1 MKRLSLIVV
10 AIFTLGGVALAN
22 EGDQPK
28 RNFDPKVHAEKM
40 TERMVK
46 EYDLN
51 ETQKQQLLEV
61 NQAFAEKM
69 GERPMGHRHGKKG
82 HPAKVTDAKKG
93 GKDVGVNKGNREKKQ
108 GDVARADRD
117 GKRNRTEAP
126 KLSAEQREKLRA
138 EMKQSREAYNAQ
150 LQKIMNADQ
159 YQAYAK
165 KQAERDQKRQER
177 GEKSKEN
184 RGEKK
189 SAVQKTS
196 QNG

>member
-1 MKRLSLIVV
+1 MKRLSLIVA
-10 AIFTLGGVALAN
+10 AIFTLGGIALAS
-22 EGDQPK
+22 EGNQPK
-28 RNFDPKVHAEKM
+28 RTSDPKVRAEKM

-51 ETQKQQLLEV
+51 DTQKQQLLEV

-82 HPAKVTDAKKG
+82 HPAKVADAGKG
-93 GKDVGVNKGNREKKQ
+93 GKDAGVNKENREKKQ
-108 GDVARADRD
+108 GDVTRADRD
-117 GKRNRTEAP
+117 GKRNRAEAP
-126 KLSAEQREKLRA
+126 KLSVEQREKLRA
-138 EMKQSREAYNAQ
+138 EIKQSREAYNTE
-150 LQKIMNADQ
+150 LQKILNADQ

-165 KQAERDQKRQER
+165 KQAEREQKRQER
-177 GEKSKEN
+177 GERSKEN

-196 QNG
+196 QNV